1 MNKVGIIEINSE
13 SINMVL
19 AQTSEKGY
27 FKIIDEL
34 KEYIDCG
41 SDLISCS
48 NIASEKLEKTIGILK
63 VFTTMCSNAETSD
76 ILFITSEELES
87 SHCKA
92 NIQKYIASSLDANF
106 RVLSNKEAL
115 YYNYLA
121 VKNSMFIENS
131 LLLDINGHSTNIGII
146 ENNILTSSA
155 TLEFG
160 FIDISNKFNLNDNSD
175 FLSLAKLKAYI
186 DQELEKISWLKGQ
199 TFNSI
204 IGVGNSIIA
213 LGKLD
218 RIKKHYPINISHGYI
233 LNVDDIKEIYN
244 LLKSKDLIKRKQISG
259 MKAELVNT
267 ILASTTLLKSI
278 ASYTKIYDIEICG
291 NGLREGLLFDY
302 MESHFET
309 QKDIINSSLI
319 GVMDT
324 LNIDTRHAF
333 QVFKLSEKLFNQLE
347 PIHKLKDNKF
357 KRILKVASLLHDS
370 GTSIRYYNHHLHSFY
385 IILNSQINGL
395 SHKELLMSAAAT
407 AMHRH
412 TQFNIPLVKYSS
424 ILNKLDAQHIAY
436 IGMILQIAEGLD
448 RSLCNAIDDLEI
460 NITNETIELK
470 LYATKN
476 IDLEIREVF
485 KGKNNFEEV
494 YRKELV
500 VLN

>member
-92 NIQKYIASSLDANF
+92 NIQKYIASSLDVNF

-259 MKAELVNT
+259 MKSELVNT

-319 GVMDT
+319 
-324 LNIDTRHAF
+324 
-333 QVFKLSEKLFNQLE
+333 
-347 PIHKLKDNKF
+347 
-357 KRILKVASLLHDS
+357 
-370 GTSIRYYNHHLHSFY
+370 
-385 IILNSQINGL
+385 
-395 SHKELLMSAAAT
+395 
-407 AMHRH
+407 
-412 TQFNIPLVKYSS
+412 
-424 ILNKLDAQHIAY
+424 
-436 IGMILQIAEGLD
+436 
-448 RSLCNAIDDLEI
+448 
-460 NITNETIELK
+460 
-470 LYATKN
+470 
-476 IDLEIREVF
+476 
-485 KGKNNFEEV
+485 
-494 YRKELV
+494 
-500 VLN
+500 